1 MNNTPQIIKL
11 NLSSLLTGTAT
22 DNTTSAEPA
31 ASSTLSALLYN
42 KTDYSGGAS
51 VIGKTTQ
58 FARATAQRG
67 VQDIRTF
74 AQEEALRQINKVLKK
89 NTQIRS
95 IICAQDYDYSTTSPS
110 SPSSP
115 TGVRQSITPP
125 QSPNGTRKSSTS
137 LPRMQN
143 SSGAYNSSMGPQSP
157 SVVRKSLPP
166 TSPPRAQSQLGTY
179 KSPMSPQ
186 SPSGARKSLI
196 PTSPP
201 RTQSQLG
208 TYKSP
213 MSPQSPSGA
222 RKSLTSTSSQQKN
235 TNMVGISSKR
245 GNSPSAKPAS
255 SQPKKFIGGPNVSS
269 LSDTSPE
276 QNSYA
281 QSMGS
286 LSRSKSPIVRPSSRS
301 AIIQPNQDR
310 VKELEKQVRIK
321 ELEKQVRIIEDK
333 LKIVKGQLNEIK

>member
-1 MNNTPQIIKL
+1 MNNTSQIIKL

-22 DNTTSAEPA
+22 ENTTSAEPA

-42 KTDYSGGAS
+42 KTDYSGGAG

-67 VQDIRTF
+67 VQDVRAF

-95 IICAQDYDYSTTSPS
+95 IICAQDYDYSTTSPG
-110 SPSSP
+110 SP

-157 SVVRKSLPP
+157 SVVRKSL
-166 TSPPRAQSQLGTY
+166 T
-179 KSPMSPQ
+179 
-186 SPSGARKSLI
+186 

-213 MSPQSPSGA
+213 LSPQSPSGS
-222 RKSLTSTSSQQKN
+222 RKSLTSTGLQQKN

-245 GNSPSAKPAS
+245 GNSPSAKSAS

-286 LSRSKSPIVRPSSRS
+286 TSRSKSPIVRPSSRS

-321 ELEKQVRIIEDK
+321 ELEKQVRIIEDQ
-333 LKIVKGQLNEIK
+333 LKIVKGRLNEIK